1 MGKRLFFL
9 FVVFIGVSVGRVF
22 AADKI
27 EFKASAPSAVI
38 MGQSFQLS
46 FTANDEIKDLRMQEL
61 ADFDIL
67 YGPAPSE
74 NHSMMI
80 LNGKRQSSNSYTFT
94 YTLMPK
100 KVGTFKIP
108 PVTAKIDGANYTSN
122 ALEIKVLPQDEKP
135 ANNDA
140 AQSSNNGIT
149 SDGLFLRMTC
159 SKTNVYEQ
167 EGLLVTFKL
176 YSLYDVQPT
185 NINFP
190 EFEGFLAQEI
200 KLPNPQ
206 WTLENYNGRNYQS
219 VVFRQYILYPQHS
232 GKIEIKPGSM
242 DVEIR
247 VRNQSRVRDPFRDFF
262 DTYRTVNKTIKTA
275 GATINVKALPAG
287 KPASFSG
294 AVGNYSLTSEINATN
309 VKANDAVTVKLN
321 IKGNGNLKLI
331 KNPEVKFPND
341 FEIYDPKIESNTE
354 TTVNGTSGTKTI
366 EYMAIPRYEG
376 DFDIPAVE
384 FSFFDPKDGKYKTLK
399 SDAYKLHVE
408 KGEGGNNASSPV
420 VNNFT
425 NKEAVKYL
433 GQDIR
438 YLKVKTPQFIQTNNL
453 FYGSLMYALGYIIPA
468 IVFIV
473 FFVIYRKQIKENANI
488 ALVRTKKANKVA
500 SRRLKQAGRLLSE
513 GKKEAFY
520 DEVLRALWGYL
531 SDKLNIPVANLTK
544 DNVEAE
550 LDKYGISPELSKT
563 FMDILKECEFARYA
577 PVQGTG
583 AMDKL
588 YKETVSVIEQ
598 MENTIKK

>member
-1 MGKRLFFL
+1 
-9 FVVFIGVSVGRVF
+9 
-22 AADKI
+22 
-27 EFKASAPSAVI
+27 
-38 MGQSFQLS
+38 
-46 FTANDEIKDLRMQEL
+46 
-61 ADFDIL
+61 
-67 YGPAPSE
+67 
-74 NHSMMI
+74 
-80 LNGKRQSSNSYTFT
+80 
-94 YTLMPK
+94 
-100 KVGTFKIP
+100 
-108 PVTAKIDGANYTSN
+108 
-122 ALEIKVLPQDEKP
+122 
-135 ANNDA
+135 
-140 AQSSNNGIT
+140 
-149 SDGLFLRMTC
+149 
-159 SKTNVYEQ
+159 
-167 EGLLVTFKL
+167 
-176 YSLYDVQPT
+176 
-185 NINFP
+185 
-190 EFEGFLAQEI
+190 
-200 KLPNPQ
+200 
-206 WTLENYNGRNYQS
+206 
-219 VVFRQYILYPQHS
+219 
-232 GKIEIKPGSM
+232 
-242 DVEIR
+242 
-247 VRNQSRVRDPFRDFF
+247 
-262 DTYRTVNKTIKTA
+262 
-275 GATINVKALPAG
+275 
-287 KPASFSG
+287 
-294 AVGNYSLTSEINATN
+294 
-309 VKANDAVTVKLN
+309 
-321 IKGNGNLKLI
+321 
-331 KNPEVKFPND
+331 
-341 FEIYDPKIESNTE
+341 
-354 TTVNGTSGTKTI
+354 
-366 EYMAIPRYEG
+366 MAIPRYEG

-438 YLKVKTPQFIQTNNL
+438 YLKVKTPQFIQTNDL